1 MPLVRVSDEV
11 YQHLK
16 NSSRDGESIDATIR
30 RIAKLSTI
38 NAYRKYADR
47 EKLIPLEAY
56 RWMILSA
63 YIPRGENAKLTR
75 ADLQRHVEHLL
86 EHHKLDEV
94 FPADFALTPSSSSP
108 RTRWKARFANIV
120 GRLEES
126 EVLHLVGDGTGK
138 KALILDPVYHHE
150 LLYAGLHIDRENS
163 TCHFTQ
169 LPEYVTST
177 NWTSNWP
184 FTVDEQVHPPIANAE
199 DGEARYERLQF
210 LFNQRD
216 YKALLKEWTN
226 AIGDVKKMR
235 LPWIVPDAE
244 ALETVGNSLTK
255 EDWQR
260 VLEGLKRRSK

>member
-1 MPLVRVSDEV
+1 MPLIRVSDEV

-16 NSSRDGESIDATIR
+16 NNSRDGESIDATIR
-30 RIAKLSTI
+30 RITKLSTV

-47 EKLIPLEAY
+47 EKLIPLETY

-63 YIPRGENAKLTR
+63 YIPRGDDAKLTR
-75 ADLQRHVEHLL
+75 ANLQAHVEQLL
-86 EHHKLDEV
+86 EHHNLDEV
-94 FPADFALTPSSSSP
+94 FPADFTFTPSSSSP

-126 EVLHLVGDGTGK
+126 EVLHLVEDATGK
-138 KALILDPVYHHE
+138 KALILDPVYRKE
-150 LLYAGLHIDRENS
+150 MVYAGLHIDRENC

-177 NWTSNWP
+177 NWTSNLP
-184 FTVDEQVHPPIANAE
+184 LTVDEQVHPPIAKLE
-199 DGEARYERLQF
+199 DGEARIERLQF

-216 YKALLKEWTN
+216 YKALLKEWTK
-226 AIGDVKKMR
+226 AIGDANKVR
-235 LPWIVPDAE
+235 LPWILPNAE

>member
-1 MPLVRVSDEV
+1 MPLIRVSDEI

-16 NSSRDGESIDATIR
+16 SSSRDGESIDSTIR
-30 RIAKLSTI
+30 RALKFSTA
-38 NAYRKYADR
+38 NAYRKYAER

-56 RWMILSA
+56 RWIILSA
-63 YIPRGENAKLTR
+63 YIPRGDNAKLTR
-75 ADLQRHVEHLL
+75 SDLQGHVEHLL

-94 FPADFALTPSSSSP
+94 FPADFALTPSKNSP

-126 EVLHLVGDGTGK
+126 EVLHPVEDATGK
-138 KALILDPVYHHE
+138 KALTLDPVYRKE
-150 LLYAGLHIDRENS
+150 MVYAGLHIDRGDS

-169 LPEYVTST
+169 LPEYVTSV
-177 NWTSNWP
+177 NWTNNWP

-216 YKALLKEWTN
+216 YKALLKDWTN
-226 AIGDVKKMR
+226 AIGD
-235 LPWIVPDAE
+235 
-244 ALETVGNSLTK
+244 
-255 EDWQR
+255 
-260 VLEGLKRRSK
+260 